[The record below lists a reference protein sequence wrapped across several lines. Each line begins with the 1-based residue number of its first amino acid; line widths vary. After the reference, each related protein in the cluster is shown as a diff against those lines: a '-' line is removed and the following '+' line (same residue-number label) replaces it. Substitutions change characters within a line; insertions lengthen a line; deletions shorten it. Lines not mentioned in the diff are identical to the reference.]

1 MQKPYRFFIAILST
15 GIAEVAMAVIT
26 ISRGV
31 KSGGEDLARL
41 LAERLGYEAVDREVI
56 SECSRKY
63 NIMESDLLD
72 ELEETPGLWHR
83 LTRER
88 SRQLIY
94 IKCTLLDMAKRDN
107 IIYYGHAG
115 QLFLA
120 GISNVLKIRLE
131 APLQDRIHAVMRE
144 LKKNYEEAAAYIMD
158 VDEHRSRWVKMLY
171 DEDWHDPS
179 LYDLAVNLQNMSTDT
194 ICDMVMVAIKSK
206 EFQTN
211 EKSIRRL
218 NNISL
223 ACEVRAAIASDNKIW
238 DQPITVSANDGV
250 VMLGGTAKNKNLRDR
265 IVETASQVKGVKN
278 CDVRIKLLSDPLPK
292 GKYGQG

>member
-1 MQKPYRFFIAILST
+1 M
-15 GIAEVAMAVIT
+15 GVIT
-26 ISRGV
+26 ISRGI
-31 KSGGEDLARL
+31 KSGGEELAKH
-41 LAERLGYEAVDREVI
+41 LAERLGYTAINREVI

-94 IKCTLLDMAKRDN
+94 IKCTLLEMAKHDN

-120 GISNVLKIRLE
+120 GVSNVLKIRLE
-131 APLQDRIHAVMRE
+131 APLQDRIHAVMSE
-144 LKKNYEEAAAYIMD
+144 MKKNYEEAAEYIRD
-158 VDEHRSRWVKMLY
+158 FDEHRRRWVKMLY
-171 DEDWHDPS
+171 DEDWQDPS
-179 LYDLAVNLQNMSTDT
+179 LYDLAVNLQNMSSDT
-194 ICDMVMVAIKSK
+194 ICDLVMVAIKSR

-218 NNISL
+218 NNLSL

-238 DQPITVSANDGV
+238 DQPITVSADEGV
-250 VMLGGTAKNKNLRDR
+250 VMLGGTAKNKNLRDL
-265 IVETASQVKGVKN
+265 IVETASQVKGVKD
-278 CDVRIKLLSDPLPK
+278 CDVRIKLLSDPVSK